1 MRRWAAALL
10 ALAILVATTT
20 GCWNRRELNDL
31 AITVALGIDR
41 IGDEFQVSAQLVNP
55 GEIAARKGSTS
66 KGAPVVTYS
75 KTGGT
80 VFEALRKMTTESP
93 RKLYLSHL
101 RMLIISESLAKE
113 GIAKLLDVLSRAH
126 ELRTDFFIVI
136 ARGSSAKEMLEIY
149 TVPQEIIPANHMFK
163 TIDTSSA
170 LWAASGKK
178 TIDELISDMISK
190 GKEPV
195 LTGIGIAGDRN
206 IQETNTEENVR
217 HIVPLSTLHVAS
229 LAVFKNDKLIGWL
242 NEEESKAY
250 NYVLGKVKGTAGQL
264 ACPEGG
270 KLTFEVIRSRAEV
283 KGKVTDGKP
292 AVDVEIRLE
301 NDVTDVECDIDL
313 EDVGT
318 IAELERAAEKR
329 VKQFIVHTVR
339 KAQTRWHADIFGF
352 GEAIH
357 RAAPKQWKTLQH
369 EWDAAFSGLPVTV
382 KVDVKIR
389 RLGTVSDPFMKSMKE

>member
-10 ALAILVATTT
+10 ALTILTATT

-31 AITVALGIDR
+31 AITVAMGIDR

-55 GEIAARKGSTS
+55 SEIAARKGSTS

-126 ELRTDFFIVI
+126 ELRTDFFIVV

-195 LTGIGIAGDRN
+195 LTGLGIAGDRN
-206 IQETNTEENVR
+206 MRETSTEENVR
-217 HIVPLSTLHVAS
+217 HIVPLSRLHIAGQ
-229 LAVFKNDKLIGWL
+229 AVFKNDKLIGWL

-250 NYVLGKVKGTAGQL
+250 NYVLGNVKGTAGEL

-270 KLTFEVIRSRAEV
+270 KLTVEVIRTRAQV
-283 KGKVTDGKP
+283 KGKIKDGKP
-292 AVDVEIRLE
+292 AVDVELRIE

-318 IAELERAAEKR
+318 IAELERTVEKR

-339 KAQTRWHADIFGF
+339 KAQNQWHADIFGF

-369 EWDAAFSGLPVTV
+369 EWDAAFSELPVAV
-382 KVDVKIR
+382 KIDVKIR